1 MVNYHN
7 HTTLCGH
14 ADGSMEEYVLAA
26 IKSGVKEFGFSDHA
40 PLPEHLREGIS
51 MLPEEAEVY
60 IEDVLAVKDKFKD
73 TIEVKLGFEVDFPR
87 FETFKHTYLSDP
99 RIDFI
104 IGSVHYMGD
113 WGFDNPDQRE
123 RYDERPIDDI
133 YSDFYSLV
141 ESLVDSRFCDIIGHF
156 DLIKKFGHR
165 AVSDISPVIRR
176 IAKKMSQYG
185 IAAEVNTSG
194 LYKPVKE
201 IYPSAEIIKI
211 FFEENV
217 AVTLG
222 SDSHSPDD
230 VCRGYDAALSML
242 KNEGYRKVSGF
253 TGRVRHE
260 VDLPL

>member
-7 HTTLCGH
+7 HTILCGH
-14 ADGSMEEYVLAA
+14 ADGSMEEYILAA
-26 IKSGVKEFGFSDHA
+26 IKKGVREFGFSDHA

-51 MLPEEAEVY
+51 MLPEEAEHY
-60 IEDVLAVKDKFKD
+60 ITEVLTFKDKFAGSID
-73 TIEVKLGFEVDFPR
+73 VKLGFEVDFPR
-87 FETFKHTYLSDP
+87 FETFEHSYLSDP

-113 WGFDNPDQRE
+113 WGFDNPDQRN

-133 YSDFYSLV
+133 YIDFYALI

-165 AVSDISPVIRR
+165 CNGDMSHVIRR

-201 IYPSAEIIKI
+201 IYPSDKIIKI

-217 AVTLG
+217 PVTLG

-230 VCRGYDAALSML
+230 VCRGYDAAISML
-242 KNEGYRKVSGF
+242 KNAGYRKVSGF

-260 VDLPL
+260 VALP

>member
-26 IKSGVKEFGFSDHA
+26 IKNSVKEFGFSDHA
-40 PLPEHLREGIS
+40 PLPAHLRDGIS

-60 IEDVLAVKDKFKD
+60 IRDVLAVKEKFRS
-73 TIEVKLGFEVDFPR
+73 TIDVKLGFEVDFPR
-87 FETFKHTYLSDP
+87 FETFEHSYLSDP

-104 IGSVHYMGD
+104 IGSVHYMDD
-113 WGFDNPDQRE
+113 WGFDNPDQRN
-123 RYDERPIDDI
+123 RYNERPIDDI
-133 YSDFYSLV
+133 YIDFYALV

-165 AVSDISPVIRR
+165 GSGDMSPVIRR
-176 IAKKMSQYG
+176 IAKKMSEYG
-185 IAAEVNTSG
+185 IAAEINTSG

-201 IYPSAEIIKI
+201 IYPSESIVSI
-211 FFEENV
+211 FFQENV
-217 AVTLG
+217 PVTLG

-230 VCRGYDAALSML
+230 VCRGYDAAVSML
-242 KNEGYRKVSGF
+242 KNAGYRIVSGF
-253 TGRVRHE
+253 TGRIRHD
-260 VDLPL
+260 VPLP